1 MYSHGIELACQ
12 KQKEF
17 VKSSVACKW
26 NLAEAQQ
33 KLGSLALHNS
43 ESLDQEHAK
52 AQTAVSELKQHEE
65 EWRQKEE
72 ALVQRERMCLWN
84 MDAISKDVFN
94 KSFINQD
101 KRKEIEDE
109 DKSKSFM
116 QKYEQKIR
124 HFGMLSRWDDSQ
136 RFLSDHP
143 YLVCEETA
151 KYLIL
156 WCFHLEAE
164 QKGALMEQIAH
175 QAVVMQFIMEMAKNC
190 NVDPRGC
197 FRLFF
202 QKAKKGDLSG
212 GDCQL
217 GVFHQ
222 ESCLYYIRHWRE
234 FPSCSILFILSS
246 LHNVEKVF
254 ASLKHEDASVMEAEE
269 EGYFE
274 AFKNEL
280 EAFKSRVRLYSQ
292 SPSFQPMTVQNH
304 VPHSGVG
311 SIGSLESLSQ
321 NPDYLQYSVNT
332 ALCSLNSVVH
342 KEDDESKMMDTV

>member
-1 MYSHGIELACQ
+1 MALWPPRSRDFRAGEGQDSVPACAPRPPEPLIYDYGIELACQ

-17 VKSSVACKW
+17 VKNSVECKW
-26 NLAEAQQ
+26 SLAEAQQ

-52 AQTAVSELKQHEE
+52 AQTDASELREREE

-72 ALVQRERMCLWN
+72 ALIQRETHNLWN
-84 MDAISKDVFN
+84 PDSVSKDVFN
-94 KSFINQD
+94 KSFINQN
-101 KRKEIEDE
+101 KIQETEDE

-116 QKYEQKIR
+116 QKHEQKVR

-164 QKGALMEQIAH
+164 QKNALMEQVAH
-175 QAVVMQFIMEMAKNC
+175 QAVVMQFILEMAKSC

-202 QKAKKGDLSG
+202 QRAK
-212 GDCQL
+212 
-217 GVFHQ
+217 
-222 ESCLYYIRHWRE
+222 
-234 FPSCSILFILSS
+234 
-246 LHNVEKVF
+246 
-254 ASLKHEDASVMEAEE
+254 AEE

-274 AFKNEL
+274 AFRNEL
-280 EAFKSRVRLYSQ
+280 EAFKSRVKICSQ
-292 SPSFQPMTVQNH
+292 SQNFQAMSFQNPIAYTDL
-304 VPHSGVG
+304 SSLGVLEFLPETAD
-311 SIGSLESLSQ
+311 SLQS
-321 NPDYLQYSVNT
+321 YVNMG
-332 ALCSLNSVVH
+332 LCSSNSLVRR
-342 KEDDESKMMDTV
+342 DDEEPKMMDML

>member
-1 MYSHGIELACQ
+1 MEQPWPPPGPWSLPRAEGEAEEESDLDVFPSSPRCPQLPGGGAQMYSHGIELACQ

-52 AQTAVSELKQHEE
+52 AQTAVSELRQREE
-65 EWRQKEE
+65 EWRQKEA
-72 ALVQRERMCLWN
+72 ALVQREKMCLWS

-94 KSFINQD
+94 K
-101 KRKEIEDE
+101 
-109 DKSKSFM
+109 
-116 QKYEQKIR
+116 
-124 HFGMLSRWDDSQ
+124 MLSRWDDSQ

-164 QKGALMEQIAH
+164 KKGALMEQIAH

-202 QKAKKGDLSG
+202 QKAK
-212 GDCQL
+212 
-217 GVFHQ
+217 
-222 ESCLYYIRHWRE
+222 
-234 FPSCSILFILSS
+234 
-246 LHNVEKVF
+246 
-254 ASLKHEDASVMEAEE
+254 AEE

-292 SPSFQPMTVQNH
+292 SQSFQPMTVQNH

-311 SIGSLESLSQ
+311 SIGLLESLPQ
-321 NPDYLQYSVNT
+321 APRF
-332 ALCSLNSVVH
+332 
-342 KEDDESKMMDTV
+342 

>member
-1 MYSHGIELACQ
+1 MEQPWPPPGPWSFPRTGGETEEESDVDVSPSSSHYPPAPAGGAQMYSHGIELACQ

-52 AQTAVSELKQHEE
+52 AQTAVSELRQREE

-72 ALVQRERMCLWN
+72 ALVQRERTCLWN

-101 KRKEIEDE
+101 KRKTEDE
-109 DKSKSFM
+109 DKSQSFM

-202 QKAKKGDLSG
+202 QKAK
-212 GDCQL
+212 
-217 GVFHQ
+217 
-222 ESCLYYIRHWRE
+222 
-234 FPSCSILFILSS
+234 
-246 LHNVEKVF
+246 
-254 ASLKHEDASVMEAEE
+254 AEE

-280 EAFKSRVRLYSQ
+280 EAFKSRVRLYAQSQ
-292 SPSFQPMTVQNH
+292 SFQPVTVQNH

-311 SIGSLESLSQ
+311 CIGSLESLSQ
-321 NPDYLQYSVNT
+321 NPNYLQYSVST
-332 ALCSLNSVVH
+332 PLCGLNSVLH
-342 KEDDESKMMDTV
+342 KEEDDKMMDTV

>member
-1 MYSHGIELACQ
+1 MERPWPPPGPWNLPRDGGEADEETELDVSPASSRFPQPPGDSPQMYSQGIELACQ

-52 AQTAVSELKQHEE
+52 AQTAVSELRQREE

-84 MDAISKDVFN
+84 VDAISKDVFN

-101 KRKEIEDE
+101 KSKEIEDE

-136 RFLSDHP
+136 RFLSDQP

-164 QKGALMEQIAH
+164 KKGALMEQVAH

-202 QKAKKGDLSG
+202 QKAK
-212 GDCQL
+212 
-217 GVFHQ
+217 
-222 ESCLYYIRHWRE
+222 
-234 FPSCSILFILSS
+234 
-246 LHNVEKVF
+246 
-254 ASLKHEDASVMEAEE
+254 AEE

-292 SPSFQPMTVQNH
+292 SQSFQPMSVQNH
-304 VPHSGVG
+304 VPHIGVG
-311 SIGSLESLSQ
+311 SIGALESLPQ
-321 NPDYLQYSVNT
+321 NPDYLQYCTNT

-342 KEDDESKMMDTV
+342 KEDDEPKMMDTV

>member
-1 MYSHGIELACQ
+1 MEQPWPPPGPWSLPRTEAEAEEESDLDVSPSSPRCPQLPGGGGGGGAQMYSHGIEMACQ

-52 AQTAVSELKQHEE
+52 AQTAVSELRQREE

-84 MDAISKDVFN
+84 VDTISKDVFN
-94 KSFINQD
+94 K
-101 KRKEIEDE
+101 
-109 DKSKSFM
+109 
-116 QKYEQKIR
+116 
-124 HFGMLSRWDDSQ
+124 
-136 RFLSDHP
+136 
-143 YLVCEETA
+143 
-151 KYLIL
+151 
-156 WCFHLEAE
+156 
-164 QKGALMEQIAH
+164 KGALMEQIAH

-202 QKAKKGDLSG
+202 QKAK
-212 GDCQL
+212 
-217 GVFHQ
+217 
-222 ESCLYYIRHWRE
+222 
-234 FPSCSILFILSS
+234 
-246 LHNVEKVF
+246 
-254 ASLKHEDASVMEAEE
+254 AEE

-304 VPHSGVG
+304 VLHSGVG
-311 SIGSLESLSQ
+311 SIGLLESLPQ
-321 NPDYLQYSVNT
+321 NSLKRLQRKQMPEVST
-332 ALCSLNSVVH
+332 SLLVILSSLPLASLFMWSR
-342 KEDDESKMMDTV
+342 KEDRRWVREVKDKEHCF

>member
-1 MYSHGIELACQ
+1 MEQPWPPPGPWSFPRTDGQAEEESDLDVSPSSSHYPPVPGGGAQMYSDGIELACQ
-12 KQKEF
+12 RQKEF

-52 AQTAVSELKQHEE
+52 AQTAVSELRQREE

-72 ALVQRERMCLWN
+72 ALVQRERTCLWN

-101 KRKEIEDE
+101 KRKTEDE
-109 DKSKSFM
+109 DKSQSFM

-202 QKAKKGDLSG
+202 QKAK
-212 GDCQL
+212 
-217 GVFHQ
+217 
-222 ESCLYYIRHWRE
+222 
-234 FPSCSILFILSS
+234 
-246 LHNVEKVF
+246 
-254 ASLKHEDASVMEAEE
+254 AEE

-280 EAFKSRVRLYSQ
+280 EAFKSRVRLYAQSQ
-292 SPSFQPMTVQNH
+292 SFQPATVQNH
-304 VPHSGVG
+304 VPHSSVGCVG
-311 SIGSLESLSQ
+311 SLDSLSQ
-321 NPDYLQYSVNT
+321 NPDYLQCSVST
-332 ALCSLNSVVH
+332 ALCSLKSEAQ
-342 KEDDESKMMDTV
+342 KEDEDKMMDTV